1 MRLLHAACG
10 HDHIIGNETA
20 VTPKRKLRMDTVY
33 ESRKFA
39 IIRTGVN
46 GHDGREHQYEF
57 VRHPG
62 AVVILPLISNESL
75 LMIRNYRHAVGREL
89 LELPAGTLDAA
100 GESPIETAHRELE
113 EETGHRAAIL
123 SPLDAFYPS
132 PGILSEK
139 IHAFVATDIVRTRQR
154 LEPTER
160 ITVQAVP
167 CDEAI
172 EMAYDG
178 RIEDAKTA
186 LTLLR
191 WNWRQRKHR

>member
-1 MRLLHAACG
+1 M
-10 HDHIIGNETA
+10 
-20 VTPKRKLRMDTVY
+20 VTVY
-33 ESRKFA
+33 DNKKFA
-39 IIRTGVN
+39 IVRAGVN
-46 GHDGREHQYEF
+46 GHDGRIYTYEF

-62 AVVILPLISNESL
+62 AVVILPLFSNNTL
-75 LMIRNYRHAVGREL
+75 LMIRNHRHAVGRQL

-113 EETGHRAAIL
+113 EETGHRAAHL
-123 SPLDAFYPS
+123 SPLGAFYPS

-139 IHAFVATDIVRTRQR
+139 IHAFVATDLIPTRQR

-191 WNWRQRKHR
+191 WNWQQRKHR